1 MVSLTRKQM
10 WLTDLDESV
19 HVYGGSERIATLLE
33 LGSTPWDDQTRT
45 VREDTWDFI
54 WHEGPYRSDRPS
66 SVPAEGEGVDTLL
79 DLWIFDDR
87 HLGPSV
93 EISTLPH
100 WPWYSNQTPVEVA
113 VTNAS
118 LDDIY
123 CELDRMQADM
133 ATCLRNGYR
142 EYRLGGGTP
151 VPFNVPWIGSPFY
164 ESLAIQ
170 PCRMQV
176 ARHTTNK
183 LRFGTI
189 AREIGLGE
197 RLFDTSPLSQQGLGN
212 RIFASDAIIPV
223 NVTVRR

>member
-1 MVSLTRKQM
+1 MV
-10 WLTDLDESV
+10 TDLDESV

-33 LGSTPWDDQTRT
+33 LGSTPWDDQTRI

-113 VTNAS
+113 VTDTS
-118 LDDIY
+118 FDDIY
-123 CELDRMQADM
+123 CELDQIQFDAER
-133 ATCLRNGYR
+133 
-142 EYRLGGGTP
+142 
-151 VPFNVPWIGSPFY
+151 PF
-164 ESLAIQ
+164 
-170 PCRMQV
+170 R
-176 ARHTTNK
+176 
-183 LRFGTI
+183 
-189 AREIGLGE
+189 
-197 RLFDTSPLSQQGLGN
+197 TSPALLQVEHPAYDMPWVGTSFYNRTAPPSERIKVLNRTMSQLLVANSITSLVLDAAFDDLSKTLVM
-212 RIFASDAIIPV
+212 P
-223 NVTVRR
+223 T